1 MDYHPLFILG
11 TKVKPRDPD
20 DSHPTDIRRKKRQKV
35 FSGQLPD
42 NRKSSHS
49 ATIYA
54 IRNKT
59 WMKEIDIDREN
70 FEKACCLPAYFPFYV
85 AEYIIYILFSEFC
98 LPGLTLIKT
107 EKYTMYVL
115 KMTTSL
121 GLSLYH
127 TGARPPPG
135 WRGDAST
142 PARPPLRP

>member
-1 MDYHPLFILG
+1 
-11 TKVKPRDPD
+11 
-20 DSHPTDIRRKKRQKV
+20 
-35 FSGQLPD
+35 
-42 NRKSSHS
+42 
-49 ATIYA
+49 
-54 IRNKT
+54 
-59 WMKEIDIDREN
+59 MKEIDIDREN

-127 TGARPPPG
+127 IGAAPAAPPAVGEVMPQPPP
-135 WRGDAST
+135 A
-142 PARPPLRP
+142 PPSDHDSPLQQRLNE